1 MMGSQDTWLI
11 HIHCGGCRRRN
22 GHIISSL
29 HLEVTTLRWSLG
41 LTQKNGGAS
50 STLVRREATQAS
62 VLSAS
67 SWGHC
72 CLPCEN
78 IQEWLWGR
86 TSALKQEI
94 SQPGS
99 CGNVPAPCLGP
110 ESFSHFVITPGMISH
125 ADQAARHVSD
135 LAFLDT
141 KTETPSPL
149 FSPEAQ
155 GKMRDVTRSA
165 EIILPSFMSTYLS
178 IHLFI

>member
-1 MMGSQDTWLI
+1 MMGSQDTGLI
-11 HIHCGGCRRRN
+11 HIHCGGCRRRK

-50 STLVRREATQAS
+50 STLVRCEATQAS

-78 IQEWLWGR
+78 TQEWLWGG

-135 LAFLDT
+135 LAFLGT

-149 FSPEAQ
+149 LSPEAQ
-155 GKMRDVTRSA
+155 GKVRDVTRSA
-165 EIILPSFMSTYLS
+165 EIILHSFMSIYLS